1 MNDYNKWL
9 SNDCCCGGYNNN
21 CTAHTE
27 VCDCENILL
36 EISNLKTTDNVISGE
51 VAEKQDKLIAGD
63 NITIS
68 GNVISAVGGEG
79 ISSGDVQTMIE
90 NNLDGYATEQ
100 WVEDKHYITG
110 VDLSNYATL
119 QDIPTVPSNVS
130 AFLNDAHYVTNS
142 ELMQYIA
149 NLQNQIDSLIASVS
163 GCCSSTGETQYR
175 WVTMTDEN
183 DYWCSGTTKM
193 SMEKE
198 QSSTDG
204 LVWTDVSPEAT
215 RSGSTV
221 LEENCEDCGYIP
233 SYGTKLTAT
242 FNNGNTQVINCAGI
256 PEDDFVYKRDF
267 EDLETGPSGL
277 TEAVVGSCPT
287 LIGGYCFSGCTSLS
301 SVTIPD
307 NITAIGAWSFYE
319 CDSLTSIVIPS
330 GVTSINQG
338 AFSVCY
344 NLVNFTCLATT
355 PPALSDQQ
363 FIHSKILIYVPAAS
377 VEAYK
382 AARNWREYADKIYPI
397 Q

>member
-36 EISNLKTTDNVISGE
+36 EISNLHTDINVVSGE
-51 VAEKQDKLIAGD
+51 VENKLD
-63 NITIS
+63 
-68 GNVISAVGGEG
+68 ISAY
-79 ISSGDVQTMIE
+79 TP
-90 NNLDGYATEQ
+90 T
-100 WVEDKHYITG
+100 
-110 VDLSNYATL
+110 DLSNYYNKQEVNNL
-119 QDIPTVPSNVS
+119 IPTVPSNVS

-149 NLQNQIDSLIASVS
+149 NIQNQIDSLIASVS

-175 WVTMTDEN
+175 WVTMTGEN

-193 SMEKE
+193 SKEKKQE
-198 QSSTDG
+198 SADG
-204 LVWTDVSPEAT
+204 LVWTDVIPEET
-215 RSGSTV
+215 RNGSTI
-221 LEENCEDCGYIP
+221 LETNCEECGYIP
-233 SYGTKLTAT
+233 TYGTKLTAT
-242 FNNGNTQVINCAGI
+242 FNNGNTQIINCAGVM
-256 PEDDFVYKRDF
+256 EDDFVYKRDF

-301 SVTIPD
+301 SVTIPN
-307 NITAIGAWSFYE
+307 NITVIGAWSFLD
-319 CDSLTSIVIPS
+319 CTSLTAITVPS
-330 GVTSINQG
+330 GVTSISQS
-338 AFSVCY
+338 AFGGCS
-344 NLVNFTCLATT
+344 NLVNFTCLAAT
-355 PPALSDQQ
+355 PPALADQM
-363 FIHSKILIYVPAAS
+363 FNSATNLIIYVPSAS
-377 VEAYK
+377 VNAYK